1 MSDPIEMVDRLG
13 MAFLARDAAAVLA
26 CFVPDDDITYV
37 GSEGGESATGRV
49 SVEKLLESLFARPE
63 SYSWQATAAT
73 VHTVPGGAFVLAEAD
88 GFEHHPDGSTT
99 PFPYRVTGL
108 LSRRA
113 SGVWLWRAVQGAEP
127 TVASPD

>member
-13 MAFLARDAAAVLA
+13 MAFLSQDVAAAMA

-37 GSEGGESATGRV
+37 GSETGESATGRG

-88 GFEHHPDGSTT
+88 GEEHHADGSVT

-127 TVASPD
+127 T

>member
-1 MSDPIEMVDRLG
+1 MNDPIEMVDRLG
-13 MAFLARDAAAVLA
+13 AAFLAQDVADALA

-37 GSEGGESATGRV
+37 GSEASESATGRA
-49 SVEKLLESLFARPE
+49 SVEKLLKDLFARPA

-73 VHTVPGGAFVLAEAD
+73 VHAVPGGAFVLAEAD
-88 GFEHHPDGSTT
+88 GEEHHADGTVIL
-99 PFPYRVTGL
+99 FPYRVTGL

-127 TVASPD
+127 T

>member
-1 MSDPIEMVDRLG
+1 MNDPIEMVDRLG
-13 MAFLARDAAAVLA
+13 TAFMSQDVATVLA

-37 GSEGGESATGRV
+37 GSEAGESATGRV
-49 SVEKLLESLFARPE
+49 AVEKLLKDLFARPE
-63 SYSWQATAAT
+63 SYSWQASAAT

-88 GFEHHPDGSTT
+88 GAEHHPDGSVT

-127 TVASPD
+127 S

>member
-1 MSDPIEMVDRLG
+1 MNDPIEMVDRLG
-13 MAFLARDAAAVLA
+13 TAFMSQDVARVLA

-37 GSEGGESATGRV
+37 GSEAGESATGRGA
-49 SVEKLLESLFARPE
+49 VEKLLKDLFARPE
-63 SYSWQATAAT
+63 SYSWQASAAT

-88 GFEHHPDGSTT
+88 GAEHHPDGSVT

-127 TVASPD
+127 S

>member
-1 MSDPIEMVDRLG
+1 MSDPIAMVDRLG
-13 MAFLARDAAAVLA
+13 MAFLSRDVAGVLA
-26 CFVPDDDITYV
+26 CFVPDDDITYI
-37 GSEGGESATGRV
+37 GSESGESATGRA
-49 SVEKLLESLFARPE
+49 SVEKLLESLFDRPE

-88 GFEHHPDGSTT
+88 GEEHHPDGSAT

-113 SGVWLWRAVQGAEP
+113 SGIWLWRAVQGAEP
-127 TVASPD
+127 TFTPPD